1 MQTICYEPRT
11 TILVADND
19 DDNRSLVRAVL
30 ALKGFDVLEAI
41 DGEEAYVLA
50 VEKRPALLLID
61 LKLPLVSGIRVI
73 RKLREVGI
81 KNMPIIATSPD
92 RPVSHRDLALAAG
105 CVAHIE
111 KPYEPD
117 QLDDILDQF
126 QPGTRA
132 SLISVLVH

>member
-73 RKLREVGI
+73 RKLREFGM
-81 KNMPIIATSPD
+81 KNMPIIATSSD
-92 RPVSHRDLALAAG
+92 RPNLT
-105 CVAHIE
+105 
-111 KPYEPD
+111 P
-117 QLDDILDQF
+117 
-126 QPGTRA
+126 
-132 SLISVLVH
+132 